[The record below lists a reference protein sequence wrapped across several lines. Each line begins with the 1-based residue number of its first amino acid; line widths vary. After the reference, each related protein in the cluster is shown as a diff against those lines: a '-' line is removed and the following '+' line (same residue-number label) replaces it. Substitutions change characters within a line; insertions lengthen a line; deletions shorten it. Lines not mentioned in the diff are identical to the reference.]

1 VAGEGARLR
10 LAFDARK
17 VFLVLGTNGGAE
29 SVRVQLDGRPIRTV
43 RVPEDRL
50 YTLVELNGKAGD
62 HILDLL
68 FSPGT
73 EAYAFTFG

>member
-1 VAGEGARLR
+1 VAGDGARLR
-10 LAFDARK
+10 LAFHARK
-17 VFLVLGTNGGAE
+17 VFLVLGMNGGTE
-29 SVRVQLDGRPIRTV
+29 SVGVRLDGRQIRTV

-50 YTLVELNGKAGD
+50 YALVELNGKAGD
-62 HILDLL
+62 HTLDLS